1 MTIKQVKTGWQVD
14 IKPGGRSGQR
24 IRKTF
29 KIKSDAIVWERHIQA
44 KAQETA
50 DWIPAKKDNRRL
62 LDLVEIWASRHG
74 VTLRDGEN
82 TATRLRAMSNAMGN
96 PIAEKFT
103 TQDFAEYRAKRLDN
117 GITQNNM
124 NRELQYL
131 KAMFNTLISLDV
143 WTRENPLSKLKAIK
157 IVEKELSFLT
167 LDQVQHLLTELPKG
181 RNPHVTLIAK
191 LCLATGSRWG
201 ETEDLTIHQV
211 RNSIIQYS
219 RTKSGKARA
228 VPIDQKLEQ
237 EVVSHH
243 AKFGTGNRIFQS
255 AWAAFREGIERAQ
268 IDLPLGQMTHVL
280 RHTFASHF
288 MMAGGNIL
296 ALQRILGHQ
305 SLTMTMRYAHL
316 APDHLKE
323 AREFNPLTL
332 CCHNRD

>member
-1 MTIKQVKTGWQVD
+1 MTINPVKTGWQVD
-14 IKPGGRSGQR
+14 IQPGGRGGRR

-29 KIKSDAIVWERHIQA
+29 KTKAEALAWERHIQA

-50 DWIPAKKDNRRL
+50 DWMPAKKDNRRL
-62 LDLVEIWASRHG
+62 LDLVEIWATRHG

-82 TATRLRAMSNAMGN
+82 TATRLRAMSTAMGN

-103 TQDFAEYRAKRLDN
+103 AQDFAEYRAKRLAD

-131 KAMFNTLISLDV
+131 KAMFNTLIALDV
-143 WTRENPLSKLKAIK
+143 WTRENPISKLKAIK
-157 IVEKELSFLT
+157 IVENELSFLT
-167 LDQVQHLLTELPKG
+167 LDQVQHLLAELPKG
-181 RNPHVTLIAK
+181 RNPHVSLIAK
-191 LCLATGSRWG
+191 ICLATGSRWG

-211 RNSIIQYS
+211 RNSTIQYS
-219 RTKSGKARA
+219 RTKSGKTRA
-228 VPIDQKLEQ
+228 VPIDVGLEL
-237 EVVSHH
+237 EIVNHH
-243 AKFGTGNRIFQS
+243 AEHGTGNRIFQS
-255 AWAAFREGIERAQ
+255 AWAAFREGVERAQ
-268 IDLPLGQMTHVL
+268 IELPLGQMTHVL

-305 SLTMTMRYAHL
+305 SLTMTMRYSHL

-332 CCHNRD
+332 CRRRND

>member
-1 MTIKQVKTGWQVD
+1 MTINPVKTGWQVD
-14 IKPGGRSGQR
+14 IQPGGRGGRR

-29 KIKSDAIVWERHIQA
+29 KTKAEALAWERHIQA

-50 DWIPAKKDNRRL
+50 DWMPAKKDNRRL
-62 LDLVEIWASRHG
+62 FDLVEIWATRHG
-74 VTLRDGEN
+74 ITLRDGEN
-82 TATRLRAMSNAMGN
+82 TATRLRAMSTAMGN
-96 PIAEKFT
+96 PIAERFT
-103 TQDFAEYRAKRLDN
+103 AQDFAEYRAKRLAD

-131 KAMFNTLISLDV
+131 KAMFNTLIALDV
-143 WTRENPLSKLKAIK
+143 WNRENPLSKLKAIK

-167 LDQVQHLLTELPKG
+167 LDQVQHLLAELPKG
-181 RNPHVTLIAK
+181 RNPHVALIAK
-191 LCLATGSRWG
+191 ICLATGSRWG

-211 RNSIIQYS
+211 RNSTIQYS

-228 VPIDQKLEQ
+228 VPIDVGLEL
-237 EVVSHH
+237 EIMSHH
-243 AKFGTGNRIFQS
+243 AEHGTGNRIFQS
-255 AWAAFREGIERAQ
+255 AWAAFREGVERAE
-268 IDLPLGQMTHVL
+268 IELPLGQMTHVL

-305 SLTMTMRYAHL
+305 SLTMTMRYSHL

-332 CCHNRD
+332 CRRRND